1 MNCFQRIYEV
11 VKTIPY
17 GKTMNYGTV
26 AKLAGFINGS
36 RQVGWALHVNPDPSS
51 IPCHRVVKKNGGLS
65 GAFAFGGIEEHK
77 RRLEAEGVKIVDY
90 KVLEEYIIIL

>member
-1 MNCFQRIYEV
+1 
-11 VKTIPY
+11 
-17 GKTMNYGTV
+17 MNYGTV

-36 RQVGWALHVNPDPSS
+36 RQVGWALHVNPDPNS
-51 IPCHRVVKKNGGLS
+51 IPCHRVVKKDGGLS